1 MRPLCKDR
9 SKGEALV
16 SRKQESCL
24 KLALSCLGALPSSP
38 ICPGDASFGKSSRLH
53 RHPTATCVEHL
64 LEGKKQRKDVMYGR
78 RVSPPWLPG
87 FTSQLCHFVTL
98 TKSLNLPGPQFS
110 RQ

>member
-38 ICPGDASFGKSSRLH
+38 ICPGDASFGKASQPSPLSTYPCLSTAELVVPSPGATSAPYSYLCGAPSR
-53 RHPTATCVEHL
+53 
-64 LEGKKQRKDVMYGR
+64 
-78 RVSPPWLPG
+78 
-87 FTSQLCHFVTL
+87 
-98 TKSLNLPGPQFS
+98 
-110 RQ
+110 RQEAEKGCYVW